1 MSGAGTTRGEWLA
14 PGLRVGLLGGSFN
27 PAHEGHLH
35 LTRMCLKALALD
47 RVWWLVSPQ
56 NPLKGEADMAPL
68 GARLESAAALVAKA
82 GDPRIAVTDIETR
95 LATRYTVD
103 TVAALQA
110 RHPDIRFVWLMG
122 ADNMLQLPRWARWRE
137 LVGLVPVAVYPRP
150 GFTLKAR
157 ASLAAQM
164 LKEVT
169 LDASDAALL
178 ADCRPPALVF
188 LAGPE
193 HRASA
198 TAIRARGPAALHEKL
213 KKS

>member
-1 MSGAGTTRGEWLA
+1 MKRTELLA

-68 GARLESAAALVAKA
+68 GTRLESAAALVAKA

-95 LATRYTVD
+95 LGTRYTVD
-103 TVAALQA
+103 TVAALKT

-157 ASLAAQM
+157 VSLAAQM

-169 LDASDAALL
+169 LDASDAPLL

-198 TAIRARGPAALHEKL
+198 TAIRAAGRVPREKL